1 MVNENG
7 SSPELKPKCSLGMVL
22 KQDPYAYQKALQ
34 SQTDFKR

>member
-1 MVNENG
+1 MINDN
-7 SSPELKPKCSLGMVL
+7 STSPEIKAKSSLGMVL